1 MIDTQDADNNWQ
13 FDIFGFADAT
23 PGMTLSLLTF
33 HYLKQTGVIEKW
45 DHDETKLCRY
55 LQRVEAGY
63 KPSNP
68 YHNSVHVA
76 AVVQMT
82 HMLLCHGGVLKTG
95 AMGQLEHWASIWSA
109 AVHDYEHGG
118 LNNDFLCKTQHH
130 LAITYNDQSPL
141 ENHHL
146 AAASRLLSDPELAYL
161 PVSHHFA
168 ESYLFRCFHVHSDVH
183 PPVVVSLRDP
193 ALYSALQHFQWC
205 YSCPVSAVQRLL

>member
-1 MIDTQDADNNWQ
+1 MRPPQGQ
-13 FDIFGFADAT
+13 S
-23 PGMTLSLLTF
+23 LSLLTF
-33 HYLKQTGVIEKW
+33 YFLKQTGVIEQW

-63 KPSNP
+63 RPSNP
-68 YHNSVHVA
+68 YYNSIHVA

-82 HMLLCHGGVLKTG
+82 HMLLRHGGILKSG

-118 LNNDFLCKTQHH
+118 LINDFLCKTQHY

-146 AAASRLLSDPELAYL
+146 AAATRLLSDPELAYL
-161 PVSHHFA
+161 PVGQPWP
-168 ESYLFRCFHVHSDVH
+168 YLSRCW
-183 PPVVVSLRDP
+183 SL
-193 ALYSALQHFQWC
+193 
-205 YSCPVSAVQRLL
+205 